1 VAIIAPTL
9 LASSGVMLAVYFTRR
24 AHIRYEALNA
34 TRPKNKKAAPKD
46 GFLISSTNQ
55 RLVLVAGI
63 GFEPMTFRL

>member
-34 TRPKNKKAAPKD
+34 TLR
-46 GFLISSTNQ
+46 
-55 RLVLVAGI
+55 VATRWRHGLKI
-63 GFEPMTFRL
+63 RKPPRRTAF

>member
-34 TRPKNKKAAPKD
+34 TLRVATRWRHGLKNKKAAPKD
-46 GFLISSTNQ
+46 GFRKTSENQ
-55 RLVLVAGI
+55 RLIWLRG
-63 GFEPMTFRL
+63 